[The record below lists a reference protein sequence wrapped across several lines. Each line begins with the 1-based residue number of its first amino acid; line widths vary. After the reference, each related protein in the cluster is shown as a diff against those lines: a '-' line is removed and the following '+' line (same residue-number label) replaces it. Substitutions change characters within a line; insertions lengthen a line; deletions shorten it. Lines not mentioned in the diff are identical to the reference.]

1 MSTANLLAFAVSA
14 FVIIAIPG
22 PSVMFI
28 VGRALTYGRRAAVLT
43 VIGNTAGE
51 YVQVAVVA
59 VGIGV
64 LVERSMVVFNVL
76 KLVGAA
82 YLVFLGLRAFRDRRG
97 LESVVGI
104 APGSPQRGSRLMVQ
118 GFLVGA
124 TNPKTIVFLT
134 AILPQFVS
142 RNGGHVPTQILLLG
156 LLFSAIAL
164 VSDSVWATAA
174 DAFRSWFAR
183 SPRRLQLVGGVGGL
197 AIVAVGLRLAL
208 SGRKD

>member
-1 MSTANLLAFAVSA
+1 MSTGHLLAFAVAA

-28 VGRALTYGRRAAVLT
+28 VGRALAYGRRAAVLT
-43 VIGNTAGE
+43 VIGNTIGE
-51 YVQVAVVA
+51 YLQVVVVA

-64 LVERSMVVFNVL
+64 LVERSILVFTVL
-76 KLVGAA
+76 KLAGAA
-82 YLVFLGLRAFRDRRG
+82 YLVFLGIRAFRDRRALASSLAALQG
-97 LESVVGI
+97 PPLAG
-104 APGSPQRGSRLMVQ
+104 PRLVLQ

-142 RNGGHVPTQILLLG
+142 RNAGHVPAQILLLG
-156 LLFSAIAL
+156 LIFSAIAWL
-164 VSDSVWATAA
+164 SDSLWGVAA
-174 DAFRSWFAR
+174 GAFRSWFSL
-183 SPRRLQLVGGVGGL
+183 SPRRLELVGGVGGL

-208 SGRKD
+208 SGRRD